1 MTKGQFKIFRC
12 LEPGIQAVAAATRH
26 AFARH
31 WHEQY
36 GIGVIHQGAHK
47 SASGRGMVEAGAG
60 DIITVNP
67 GEVHDGAPVG
77 DSGRSWSMLYFEPSI
92 VLSAFAEMSEGG
104 RHGREFPSP
113 VVNDARAAAMFGQL
127 FETMTGSGDGA
138 SGMNEGSSGMNEGS
152 SGMNE
157 GSSGMNEGSSGMNES
172 TSGMRGEELLL
183 ALLARTAREGGAAA
197 AQRRAPAAIG
207 RAKSRIDDAPAA
219 AITLADLA
227 CETGLSRFQV
237 LRGFVRA
244 TGFTPH
250 AYLTQRRIDLAR
262 RLIARRVPLAEAAAA
277 CGFADQSHMTRT
289 FVRKYGVSPGAYA
302 AVFA

>member
-92 VLSAFAEMSEGG
+92 LLSAFAEMSEGA

-127 FETMTGSGDGA
+127 FEAMTGSGDGA
-138 SGMNEGSSGMNEGS
+138 SGMNESS
-152 SGMNE
+152 
-157 GSSGMNEGSSGMNES
+157 
-172 TSGMRGEELLL
+172 SGMRGEELLL
-183 ALLARTAREGGAAA
+183 ALLARIAREGGAAA
-197 AQRRAPAAIG
+197 APRGAPAAIG

-227 CETGLSRFQV
+227 RETGLSRFQV

-244 TGFTPH
+244 TGLTPH

-277 CGFADQSHMTRT
+277 SGFADQSHMTRT

-302 AVFA
+302 ASFA

>member
-1 MTKGQFKIFRC
+1 MTKGQFSILRC
-12 LEPGIQAVAAATRH
+12 VEPGVQAVAAATRQ

-31 WHEQY
+31 WHEQF
-36 GIGVIHQGAHK
+36 GIGFIDQGAHK

-67 GEVHDGAPVG
+67 GEVHDGAPIG
-77 DSGRSWSMLYFEPSI
+77 DAGRSWRMLYFEPSI
-92 VLSAFAEMSEGG
+92 VRDAFGEMHEGG
-104 RHGREFPSP
+104 SKAQEFPSP
-113 VVNDARAAAMFGQL
+113 VMNDAHAAATFGRL
-127 FETMTGSGDGA
+127 FEAMTDHRDA
-138 SGMNEGSSGMNEGS
+138 SSK
-152 SGMNE
+152 
-157 GSSGMNEGSSGMNES
+157 
-172 TSGMRGEELLL
+172 MRGEELLL
-183 ALLARTAREGGAAA
+183 GLLAAIVRERGEAAA
-197 AQRRAPAAIG
+197 PRPAPTAIA

-227 CETGLSRFQV
+227 RESGLSRFQV

-262 RLIARRVPLAEAAAA
+262 RLIAERTPLAEAAAA
-277 CGFADQSHMTRT
+277 SGFADQSHMTRT

-302 AVFA
+302 AIFA

>member
-92 VLSAFAEMSEGG
+92 LLGAFAEMSEGA

-127 FETMTGSGDGA
+127 FETLTGSGDGA
-138 SGMNEGSSGMNEGS
+138 SGMNESS
-152 SGMNE
+152 
-157 GSSGMNEGSSGMNES
+157 
-172 TSGMRGEELLL
+172 SGMRGEELLL
-183 ALLARTAREGGAAA
+183 ALLARIAREGGAAA
-197 AQRRAPAAIG
+197 APRPTPAAIG

-227 CETGLSRFQV
+227 RETGLSRFQV

-244 TGFTPH
+244 TGLTPH

-302 AVFA
+302 ASFA